1 MVRILAAIA
10 TVMLLLFAGAASA
23 TENGT
28 KDDEAVAMVKR
39 VGVGVYRE

>member
-28 KDDEAVAMVKR
+28 KDEAVAMVKR